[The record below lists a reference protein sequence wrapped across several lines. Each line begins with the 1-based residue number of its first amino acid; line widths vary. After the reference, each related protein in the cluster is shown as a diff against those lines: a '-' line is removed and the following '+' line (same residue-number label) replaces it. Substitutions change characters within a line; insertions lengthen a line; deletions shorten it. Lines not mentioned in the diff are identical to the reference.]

1 MRLLKFSCTIALIVV
16 SAGFAEISTT
26 AHHTLKRDVTS
37 RSLAMGS
44 ASVAYPEGGERAS
57 INPAALGIPGFQYT
71 YTGRD
76 FSLETGET
84 ATHGFTGVA
93 HHVYASPFGISH
105 WALTDDQDNR
115 TQVTAF
121 GYGRRNR
128 DGFSWGL
135 NYKLIDVKSATT
147 HESGWSTDLGIQMN
161 LTQSLSAGFVLQ
173 DFVSEDIQDLKSSY
187 RSGLSWTNE
196 NRRLR
201 LSTDLTVDQS
211 EPSGETLKMA
221 YGASYYLTDGFRLRT
236 GWHEDITRAGL
247 SLELPYITTDVT
259 AMFPNNTIQEK
270 SILFGISIGQGS
282 REEAIRRKYAVFK
295 RHAYAYFAIGS
306 NMVSGGSEISLFG
319 GQKVGTNDLLL
330 LISEAR
336 KDKNCSGFVIRLG
349 GLHAS
354 LGTLAAVQEI
364 KAELQK
370 AKADGKHIIVYI
382 DQWAMLP
389 EYYLATVADTIIMP
403 ELGTLSHLGLEVEV
417 TKTIGFLEK
426 FGFEEN
432 VIASGK
438 HKDAFVGSQPMSNAD
453 RELIRDLMYDLFD
466 QAVKDIREN
475 RNLDWAK
482 VKHVF
487 DGRLISA
494 KEAKALGLID
504 DIGYWQSV
512 KDIIKDKYKDENLS
526 YSSKASIEPI
536 SEFVSLPSQN
546 TIFSPFNRIAVI
558 EIDGAITMGANTSD
572 YLFGGK
578 TTGADHIE
586 AIVDVI
592 ERDRFVKGVIV
603 RINSPGGSMLAA
615 DRIYHAIQRLKA
627 KKIPVY
633 TSMGVTAA
641 SGGYYIAMG
650 TDKIYAN
657 PMTLTGSIGVI
668 STYTNK
674 AKMNKMLGFEVER
687 FETGDYMGLFSSNKD
702 LSDAE
707 RKMLLK
713 YQTEKYHYFT
723 EKLAKD
729 RDLDADE
736 VKVVAQGQVITG
748 QDALDCKLIDE
759 LGGLHDAV
767 AKIAKESKVIG
778 TPEIMYYRPQPR
790 RTLNLFDGT
799 LFRKLIGF

>member
-1 MRLLKFSCTIALIVV
+1 MRFLKLSCALCLVLI
-16 SAGFAEISTT
+16 STAFADISTT
-26 AHHTLKRDVTS
+26 TRHTLKRDVTP
-37 RSLAMGS
+37 RSLAMGG
-44 ASVAYPEGGERAS
+44 ASVAHPDGAERAS
-57 INPAALGIPGFQYT
+57 INPATLGVPGIQYSFIS
-71 YTGRD
+71 RD
-76 FSLETGET
+76 FKVDTGET
-84 ATHGFTGVA
+84 ATHGFSGIA
-93 HHVYASPFGISH
+93 HHLYYSPFGISH
-105 WALTDDQDNR
+105 WSLTDANNEK
-115 TQVTAF
+115 TQVTSFA
-121 GYGRRNR
+121 YGRRNR
-128 DGFSWGL
+128 DGISWGL
-135 NYKLIDVKSATT
+135 SYKLIDVKSNTAHQT
-147 HESGWSTDLGIQMN
+147 GWSTDLGLQMN
-161 LTQSLSAGFVLQ
+161 LTRSISAGFVVQ
-173 DFVSEDIQDLKSSY
+173 DFISDEIQDLDTSY

-196 NRRLR
+196 SRKFRLN
-201 LSTDLTVDQS
+201 SDLTLDQS
-211 EPSGETLKMA
+211 EVPGEKLKIA
-221 YGASYYLTDGFRLRT
+221 YGASYYLSDGFRLRG
-236 GWHEDITRAGL
+236 GWGDAITRAGV
-247 SLELPYITTDVT
+247 SLELPMMT
-259 AMFPNNTIQEK
+259 ADFTALFPNDTIQEK
-270 SILFGISIGQGS
+270 SVLFGISLGAGS
-282 REEAIRRKYAVFK
+282 REEAIRRKYALFK

-306 NMVSGGSEISLFG
+306 NMVSGGSEVSLFG
-319 GQKVGTNDLLL
+319 GQKIGTNDLLL

-364 KAELQK
+364 KAELVK
-370 AKADGKHIIVYI
+370 AKQDGKHIIVYI

-389 EYYLATVADTIIMP
+389 EYYLATVADTIVMP

-438 HKDAFVGSQPMSNAD
+438 HKDAFVGSQPMSKAD
-453 RELIRDLMYDLFD
+453 RELIRNLMYDLFED
-466 QAVKDIREN
+466 AVKDIRKH

-494 KEAKALGLID
+494 NEAKELGLID
-504 DIGYWQSV
+504 KIGYWQSV
-512 KDIIKDKYKDENLS
+512 KDIIKEKYDNENLS

-536 SEFVSLPSQN
+536 HQFVSLPSQN

-558 EIDGAITMGANTSD
+558 EIDGAITMGENTSD

-578 TTGADHIE
+578 TTGADYVE
-586 AIVDVI
+586 AIVDII
-592 ERDRFVKGVIV
+592 ERDRFVKGVVV
-603 RINSPGGSMLAA
+603 RINSPGGSMMAA
-615 DRIYHAIQRLKA
+615 DRIYQALQRLKA

-668 STYTNK
+668 STYRNK
-674 AKMNKMLGFEVER
+674 SKMNGMLGFEVER
-687 FETGDYMGLFSSNKD
+687 FETGQYMGLFSQNKE
-702 LSDAE
+702 LTPAE
-707 RKMLLK
+707 RKMLEK
-713 YQTEKYHYFT
+713 YQSEKYQYFT

-729 RDLDADE
+729 RELDMAQ
-736 VKVVAQGQVITG
+736 VKQVAQGQLITG
-748 QDALDCKLIDE
+748 ADALDYKLIDE

-767 AKIAKESKVIG
+767 ADIAKKSNVIG
-778 TPEIMYYRPQPR
+778 TPEIRYYRPEPR

-799 LFRKLIGF
+799 LFKKLIGF